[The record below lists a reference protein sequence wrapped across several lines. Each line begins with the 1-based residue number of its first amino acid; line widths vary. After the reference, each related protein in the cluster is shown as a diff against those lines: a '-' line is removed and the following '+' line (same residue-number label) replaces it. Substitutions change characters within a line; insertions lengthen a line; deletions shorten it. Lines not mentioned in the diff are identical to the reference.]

1 MNPVAKDILMHYG
14 MPYRSGRY
22 PYGSGKNPFQHCD
35 DFLSRVNE
43 LKEQGMSEKEIAE
56 SIGLTTTQ
64 LRIQKSLAKN
74 ERRSY
79 EVDTAKKL
87 KAKGYNPTEIA
98 RMMGY
103 NSESSV
109 RSLLNEKTEERMNS
123 AKSTADFLKKQI
135 DERGMIEVGAGVEKE
150 LNITR
155 EKLEQALY
163 ILELEGY
170 PHYSG
175 GVPQVT
181 NPGKQTTIK
190 VIGPPGTK
198 HKDIYDYKNVH
209 TLTDYISY
217 DNGETFKPAF
227 VFPKSMD
234 SKRIKIRYSEDG
246 GKDKDGVIE
255 IRRGVKD
262 LSLGDSRYAQ
272 VRILVDGDRYLKGMA
287 VYSDDMPDGV
297 DIVFNTNKPST
308 TPLRD
313 VLKKAK
319 RDKDGNI
326 DRDNPFG
333 SLIKERGGQS
343 YYIDDDG
350 KEQLSLINKRADEGD
365 WVKWTNELSAQFLA
379 KQNKALIDKQL
390 GITIK
395 NKVAEFNDICE
406 INNPTIKRN
415 LLKTFADDCDSAAVH
430 LKAASLPRQH
440 YQVILPLPNIS
451 DKEVYA
457 PNYNNGETV
466 ALVRYPHAGPFEI
479 PILKV
484 NNKLP
489 EGKKL
494 LGTNPKDAIGINS
507 KVAEQLSGADFDGD
521 SVMVIPCNSASSKV
535 HITATKPL
543 KDLEGFDPKIEYG
556 GRKKGTFRLMK
567 NTQNEMGVI
576 SNLITDMELRG
587 ATEKDLAKAVKHS
600 MVVIDAEKHELDYK
614 QSEVD
619 NDIAALKRKYQ
630 GHIGSDGKY
639 HEGASTLISRAKSK
653 QDVLKRVGSPK
664 IDPNTG
670 EVYYKQVRE
679 EYVDKDGNTRVRTQK
694 STKMAEAKDAY
705 SLVSEANTD
714 EERAYA
720 EFANKM
726 KSLANQSRKEMLNTG
741 KLKYN
746 PEARVAYKNEVNS
759 LTANLNIAL
768 KNAPRER
775 KAQLIANTIVAAK
788 KKEYPDMTKAEQ
800 KKISQQALI
809 NARNKVGA
817 RRHPIPISD
826 KEWEAIQSG
835 AIRDSQLEQILRF
848 ADIDDLRQRATP
860 RAKTELSDSKIN
872 RIKSMS
878 ALGYTNADIANAL
891 GVSTTTV
898 SNYLK

>member
-64 LRIQKSLAKN
+64 LRIQKSLAKS

-123 AKSTADFLKKQI
+123 AKSMADFLKKQI
-135 DERGMIEVGAGVEKE
+135 DEKGMIDVGVGVEKE

-181 NPGKQTTIK
+181 NPGKQTSVK
-190 VIGPPGTK
+190 VLCPPGTK

-234 SKRIKIRYSEDG
+234 SKRIKIRYSENG

-333 SLIKERGGQS
+333 SLIKEHGGQS

-365 WVKWTNELSAQFLA
+365 WTKWTNELSAQFLA

-406 INNPTIKRN
+406 INNPTVKRN

-440 YQVILPLPNIS
+440 YQVILPIPSIS
-451 DKEVYA
+451 DKELYA

-521 SVMVIPCNSASSKV
+521 SVMVIPCNSANSKV

-543 KDLEGFDPKIEYG
+543 TDLKGFDPKTEYG

-653 QDVLKRVGSPK
+653 QEVLKRVGSPK

-679 EYVDKDGNTRVRTQK
+679 EYVDKNGNTRVRIQN

-741 KLKYN
+741 RLKYS

-788 KKEYPDMTKAEQ
+788 KKEE
-800 KKISQQALI
+800 
-809 NARNKVGA
+809 
-817 RRHPIPISD
+817 
-826 KEWEAIQSG
+826 E
-835 AIRDSQLEQILRF
+835 
-848 ADIDDLRQRATP
+848 
-860 RAKTELSDSKIN
+860 
-872 RIKSMS
+872 
-878 ALGYTNADIANAL
+878 
-891 GVSTTTV
+891 
-898 SNYLK
+898 

>member
-521 SVMVIPCNSASSKV
+521 SVMVIPCNSAGSKV

-775 KAQLIANTIVAAK
+775 KAQMIANTIVAAK